1 MTERESTKDKLGLV
15 VVNQTISRP
24 FGETVFFGL
33 HLLNNHD
40 GEKME
45 LHLFSQLFKIANKV
59 KTEGLGPKSSMDFE
73 CNVFFFIRHKK
84 GIELWAA
91 W

>member
-1 MTERESTKDKLGLV
+1 
-15 VVNQTISRP
+15 
-24 FGETVFFGL
+24 
-33 HLLNNHD
+33 
-40 GEKME
+40 ME

-73 CNVFFFIRHKK
+73 CNVFSYPSQSHKK